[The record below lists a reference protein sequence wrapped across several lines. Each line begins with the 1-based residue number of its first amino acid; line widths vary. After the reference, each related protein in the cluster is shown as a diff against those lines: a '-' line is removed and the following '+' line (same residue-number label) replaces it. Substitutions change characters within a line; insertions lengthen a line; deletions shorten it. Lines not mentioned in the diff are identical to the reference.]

1 MKKNI
6 LQKNS
11 IWQHYPLLDLK
22 GIILKITHYLY
33 ILGTIRSFVI
43 FFWPYREKAYLE
55 GGIHF
60 VSTRILV
67 VDLLKDR
74 VPISNITGIIVLRA
88 HTVLESCQ
96 EAFALR
102 LYRQKNKVDLKL
114 ICVYKCL
121 HVYDSKYILNFFRL
135 DLSKLYLT
143 LPYHLHLDIIRWKKS
158 WELYLLLNCFCGQGM
173 FTSLLF

>member
-1 MKKNI
+1 MSKI
-6 LQKNS
+6 LQQFFFICRGINYNNVLSNLLWVYNDPANLVLVINS
-11 IWQHYPLLDLK
+11 SDHEEKYFTEKFNLATLPTIGSERYNIENNTLFV
-22 GIILKITHYLY
+22 YLMDC
-33 ILGTIRSFVI
+33 SFVI
-43 FFWPYREKAYLE
+43 FFLPYREKAYLE

-102 LYRQKNKVDLKL
+102 LYRQKNKVDNTFL
-114 ICVYKCL
+114 IEINLCL
-121 HVYDSKYILNFFRL
+121 
-135 DLSKLYLT
+135 
-143 LPYHLHLDIIRWKKS
+143 
-158 WELYLLLNCFCGQGM
+158 
-173 FTSLLF
+173 